1 MNFYK
6 ILKILTINLFIFLS
20 LVLLI
25 EIIFGNK
32 LYSNKLDCNYLLCSA
47 NHFYENKLYDGKKL
61 INYQKDKY
69 GFRGLRKNINQI
81 DILTV
86 GGSTTDE
93 RYLETHNTWSEKLEK
108 KINNHL
114 NLDFDVVNAG
124 IDGQSTYGHI
134 WNFENWFNKLEGFKT
149 KYVFFYIG
157 LNEYFSEEKKIYD
170 HGNKNLN
177 IFQKIKI
184 WLKYNNGIIY
194 RSYHLIYRHY
204 FLKDVLNV
212 GHKLRKKKYN
222 LVTNS
227 YSISDENIKKLNS
240 RLDKLA
246 EFTKE
251 INAIP
256 VFITQ
261 KTLRHKI
268 VNNKI
273 YSIDDVDYYSR
284 EKIISQTI
292 IDNCKKNKIFCIDL
306 FNKIEFTENSLYDL
320 SHASPEGAEI
330 ISGILFE
337 EFNKNFDNF

>member
-1 MNFYK
+1 M
-6 ILKILTINLFIFLS
+6 
-20 LVLLI
+20 
-25 EIIFGNK
+25 
-32 LYSNKLDCNYLLCSA
+32 
-47 NHFYENKLYDGKKL
+47 
-61 INYQKDKY
+61 
-69 GFRGLRKNINQI
+69 
-81 DILTV
+81 
-86 GGSTTDE
+86 
-93 RYLETHNTWSEKLEK
+93 
-108 KINNHL
+108 
-114 NLDFDVVNAG
+114 
-124 IDGQSTYGHI
+124 
-134 WNFENWFNKLEGFKT
+134 
-149 KYVFFYIG
+149 
-157 LNEYFSEEKKIYD
+157 
-170 HGNKNLN
+170 
-177 IFQKIKI
+177 
-184 WLKYNNGIIY
+184 
-194 RSYHLIYRHY
+194 
-204 FLKDVLNV
+204 
-212 GHKLRKKKYN
+212 
-222 LVTNS
+222 VTNS
-227 YSISDENIKKLNS
+227 YSISDENKKKLNS